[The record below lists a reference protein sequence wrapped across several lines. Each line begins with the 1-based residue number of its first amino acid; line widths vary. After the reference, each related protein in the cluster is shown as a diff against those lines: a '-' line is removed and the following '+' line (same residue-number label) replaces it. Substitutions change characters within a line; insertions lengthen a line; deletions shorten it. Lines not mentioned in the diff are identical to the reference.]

1 MPQDTILSY
10 IIMDERNSNPELAN
24 KIRQALALQGYE
36 EKALGSSEL
45 IIILSLGDESS
56 LLKLANGR
64 EVNVMT
70 WLRWIAKGLLNG
82 GYAILYL
89 LSNISDDQANL
100 LINGHHDDL
109 DDYVRELQN
118 AKKQLLHS
126 FSDMA
131 TLLEAINK
139 LPPDCDV
146 GII

>member
-1 MPQDTILSY
+1 MYSYTI
-10 IIMDERNSNPELAN
+10 IDEINSNPDLADT
-24 KIRQALALQGYE
+24 IRQALTLQGYE
-36 EKALGSSEL
+36 KKALGSSEL

-56 LLKLANGR
+56 CLKLANGR

-70 WLRWIAKGLLNG
+70 WLRWIAQGLLNG

-89 LSNISDDQANL
+89 LSDISDDQANL

-139 LPPDCDV
+139 LPPDCDI